1 MGTKNNKVCYKSK
14 LSKIKNTIIIEKQPK
29 YLIFIHHSLTCQK
42 VYYKLYIKIKLKN
55 SHNTK

>member
-14 LSKIKNTIIIEKQPK
+14 PSKIKNTIIIEKQPK

-42 VYYKLYIKIKLKN
+42 VYYKLYIKKN
-55 SHNTK
+55 